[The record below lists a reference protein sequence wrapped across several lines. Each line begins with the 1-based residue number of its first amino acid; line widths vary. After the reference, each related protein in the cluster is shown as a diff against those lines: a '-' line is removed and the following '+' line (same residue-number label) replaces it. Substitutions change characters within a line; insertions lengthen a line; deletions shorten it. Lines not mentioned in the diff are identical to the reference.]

1 MGVYH
6 IVLLAR
12 KMFNG
17 KGFVLANIST
27 SGAVDTSRCMSHKL
41 FVHHLRGAL
50 IEVGLSE
57 RQASVYSAHS
67 LRAGGATAAAVH
79 GLHREDI
86 LHLAGVNDPNWLA
99 YYNRT
104 YLTER
109 LRVSRAMGL

>member
-1 MGVYH
+1 M
-6 IVLLAR
+6 
-12 KMFNG
+12 
-17 KGFVLANIST
+17 
-27 SGAVDTSRCMSHKL
+27 
-41 FVHHLRGAL
+41 
-50 IEVGLSE
+50 
-57 RQASVYSAHS
+57 
-67 LRAGGATAAAVH
+67 H